1 MTEISK
7 ASAARFALMLDAR
20 RKNDVPTVIEML
32 LSIPADDM
40 DGIRERLAAF
50 GIEPQHLMNTLI
62 PGVVI

>member
-50 GIEPQHLMNTLI
+50 GIEPENLMNTLI

>member
-1 MTEISK
+1 MTEISR
-7 ASAARFALMLDAR
+7 AAAARFGLMLDAR

-32 LSIPADDM
+32 LSIPADDIN
-40 DGIRERLAAF
+40 GIKERLAMF